1 LKASPTALLIAAAL
15 AGVAAGFLAYR
26 HYAPA
31 PAAGGLT
38 PLAATPASPSRL
50 APQPTSPP
58 AQPADTPTATAAA
71 AAPAIPALV
80 PEVTL
85 ADLAGKTHALRDNAA
100 HARIYNFWA
109 TWCEPCRREIPLLN
123 QLQDRNRAEGLQVV
137 GIAVDFRD
145 SVQKFLKTTQ
155 LHYMLLVGEEDGLEA
170 AQKFG
175 MELLLPFSVFA
186 DEHNHII
193 AVKVGELHRDEAE
206 AILAQMRALRAGQL
220 TVPAAQASIAATLK
234 RLGLERTKQSKPQ

>member
-1 LKASPTALLIAAAL
+1 MIVAAL

-26 HYAPA
+26 HYAPM
-31 PAAGGLT
+31 AGGLT
-38 PLAATPASPSRL
+38 PLAAAPPASSA
-50 APQPTSPP
+50 AP
-58 AQPADTPTATAAA
+58 AAP

-85 ADLAGKTHALRDNAA
+85 ADLAGKAHALRDNAG
-100 HARIYNFWA
+100 HARLYNFWA

-123 QLQDRNRAEGLQVV
+123 QLQARNDAEGLQIV

-145 SVQKFLKTTQ
+145 SVQAFVRKTPLRYT
-155 LHYMLLVGEEDGLEA
+155 LLVGEEDGLEV

-186 DEHNHII
+186 DEHNHIV

-206 AILAQMRALRAGQL
+206 AILARMHALRAGQL
-220 TVPAAQASIAATLK
+220 TLPQAQASIAATLK
-234 RLGLERTKQSKPQ
+234 RLSLERTKQSKAQ

>member
-1 LKASPTALLIAAAL
+1 MVAAAL

-31 PAAGGLT
+31 AGGLK
-38 PLAATPASPSRL
+38 PLAESRPSSASLTRPE
-50 APQPTSPP
+50 PQPASPP
-58 AQPADTPTATAAA
+58 AQAASAPTVPAAP

-80 PEVTL
+80 PEVSL
-85 ADLAGKTHALRDNAA
+85 PDLAGRAHALRDSAG

-123 QLQDRNRAEGLQVV
+123 QLQARHGAEGLQVV

-145 SVQKFLKTTQ
+145 SVQAFVKKTP
-155 LHYMLLVGEEDGLEA
+155 LRYMLLVGEEDGLEA

-186 DEHNHII
+186 DEHNRIV
-193 AVKVGELHRDEAE
+193 AVRVGELHRDEAD
-206 AILAQMRALRAGQL
+206 AILAEMRQL
-220 TVPAAQASIAATLK
+220 KADQVTLPEAQNSIAATLK
-234 RLGLERTKQSKPQ
+234 RLSLERTKQSKPQ